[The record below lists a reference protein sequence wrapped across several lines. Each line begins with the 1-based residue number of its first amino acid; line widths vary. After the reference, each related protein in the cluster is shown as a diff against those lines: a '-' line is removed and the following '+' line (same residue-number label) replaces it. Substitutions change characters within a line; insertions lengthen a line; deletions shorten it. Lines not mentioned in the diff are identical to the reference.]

1 MRRAAWIVALLG
13 MAACN
18 ANPLLHEA
26 SANYDPI
33 AVGDLWNYGGANGML
48 VTITGTQAYHGRPAY
63 VADQVPNSTHVPA
76 LNYWSFAGGDWLQWD
91 PTLNAWTLYRRL
103 PYVTG
108 NTWPIPSHQASVQI
122 DTIVDGTEN
131 LSLASGYYANCF
143 KLRTVTQSYAGG
155 VTTTTQSVAW
165 VAPGIGDV
173 QYGFVDAS
181 GTTNVTTDLTAYQ
194 VH

>member
-1 MRRAAWIVALLG
+1 MFLG

-33 AVGDLWNYGGANGML
+33 AVGDQWSYGGANGML
-48 VTITGTQAYHGRPAY
+48 VTITGTQVYHGRLAY
-63 VADQVPNSTHVPA
+63 VENQVANSNHA
-76 LNYWSFAGGDWLQWD
+76 LTVNYWSFAGGDWLQWD
-91 PTLNAWTLYRRL
+91 SSQNAWTLYRRL

-108 NTWPIPSHQASVQI
+108 NSWPIPSGLATVQI

-131 LSLASGYYANCF
+131 LSLGSGYFANCF
-143 KLRTVTQSYAGG
+143 KLRTVTQSFAGG
-155 VTTTTQSVAW
+155 VTSTTQTLAW
-165 VAPGIGDV
+165 AAPGIGDV